1 MGERGSCT
9 LYLDTCADSGWPKP
23 FGKSKT
29 DWYVVSGLVLT
40 PENDYK
46 ARVETERLLQ
56 KYIGENQRR
65 QFPSQYYEIHYHD
78 IIYGKSMFQNLS
90 DIQRKN
96 LSDEIFSSI
105 KALRPVLFATVINKI
120 QLKRIYSE
128 NAYQPRNLGLR
139 ATIHRYA
146 MYVDREHQIGSIVV
160 DEEEYRKDKEL
171 QAMIQDF
178 RRDGI
183 TIRGYDYQPTLE
195 NKLKNVLNA
204 IAFTPSHLS
213 AGLQLADVCSRVTW
227 SHFERRKSD
236 RFKQLSSLWDGKS
249 GKTYEPSVFP
259 KPTKW
264 I

>member
-1 MGERGSCT
+1 MAERDSCT

-23 FGKSKT
+23 FGRSQT

-46 ARVETERLLQ
+46 SRTETEKLLQ
-56 KYIGENQRR
+56 KYIEENQRR
-65 QFPSQYYEIHYHD
+65 RFPPYYYEIHYHD
-78 IIYGKSMFQNLS
+78 IIYGKHLFQDLP

-96 LSDEIFSSI
+96 LSDEIFSFI
-105 KALRPVLFATVINKI
+105 NTLRPVLFATAINKI
-120 QLKRIYSE
+120 QLKRIYGE
-128 NAYQPRNLGLR
+128 NAYAPRSLGLR

-146 MYVDREHQIGSIVV
+146 IYVDREHLIGSIVV

-178 RRDGI
+178 RREGI
-183 TIRGYDYQPTLE
+183 TIRGYNYQPALE

-227 SHFERRKSD
+227 SHFERNKND
-236 RFKQLSSLWDGKS
+236 RFNQLSSLWDRHVGR
-249 GKTYEPSVFP
+249 TYEPSVFP
-259 KPTKW
+259 RQTKW